1 MNWQFKDSKI
11 SSSPGESGAQKC
23 YIIHIQVSGSKS
35 LKILRMLGPLTY
47 GDYPDGMKR
56 IIGTR
61 LPVFSEEESELVKGS
76 SDFVGVI
83 HYLAASVSDSQSK
96 PFLPGDSKFFADM
109 GVLLTCMTKSFQ

>member
-1 MNWQFKDSKI
+1 MSQGHKNVV
-11 SSSPGESGAQKC
+11 
-23 YIIHIQVSGSKS
+23 IHIQVSGSKS

-56 IIGTR
+56 KIGTR

-76 SDFVGVI
+76 CDFVGVI